1 MAHWKARNLR
11 SHANQD
17 HQNTIQEVG
26 RPSGS
31 GLDTWAGCWNAAI
44 TSALLV
50 KPQAGW
56 SRVKK
61 VLVSDPQP
69 DLCDFN
75 IQKLILPVVL
85 VLKRVYIHW
94 WFFGGLR
101 KPTERCLFVTH

>member
-26 RPSGS
+26 WPSGS

-44 TSALLV
+44 TIPNICTLSIQSLILV
-50 KPQAGW
+50 MPRAGW

-61 VLVSDPQP
+61 LLVSDPQP
-69 DLCDFN
+69 HLCDFN
-75 IQKLILPVVL
+75 I
-85 VLKRVYIHW
+85 
-94 WFFGGLR
+94 
-101 KPTERCLFVTH
+101 